1 MESVELN
8 NKAVERTKI
17 GYEKTVCVI
26 AFILAMIV
34 SIWLR
39 FDQIGLK
46 PFHHDEG
53 VNSHF
58 LLTLAAPQGSYRYN
72 PENYHGP
79 TLYYIALPVL
89 RVFGKNDLA
98 LRFTPALFG
107 VLSVLMVWLL
117 RKHLGSIGT
126 PVAAFLMALS
136 PGLVYFSRDFI
147 HEISFGCFSLG
158 IVVGAWRYAE
168 SKRFAWLALMAA
180 SAGLLFATKETAI
193 ITAIVMII
201 AAICAELWVIRRNPA
216 GPREISIGREF
227 RRDWTDMAP
236 SLDHA
241 LAALM
246 LFVFIN
252 VFFYSS
258 FFTNWQGV
266 PDAIKSIFLWTG
278 RSGSEHKKE
287 FLYYIGILLK
297 LELPLLIGSLLAGI
311 FIVRKGT
318 KFWLF
323 IAAWTLGIMLAYSI
337 IKYKTPWLMISFLV
351 PMALLSGYAA
361 QQIYSA
367 SHRLSTRLL
376 LAAAFV
382 AVLIFNFRMAW
393 TVNFDKYDDNSNGSG
408 YITDFRR
415 SLDLIPKDDGLYG
428 YVYAQTDRNIFD
440 LIEAIKSEIDKLPSG
455 SQTPVYVAMP
465 EYWPLPW
472 YLRDYPNVD
481 FSGRLPVSTGGPPE
495 ISQPII
501 IANANQQPDLNG
513 MPGWRELPQSF
524 TLRPGVELVIYV
536 RNDAE
541 QR

>member
-1 MESVELN
+1 
-8 NKAVERTKI
+8 
-17 GYEKTVCVI
+17 
-26 AFILAMIV
+26 
-34 SIWLR
+34 
-39 FDQIGLK
+39 
-46 PFHHDEG
+46 
-53 VNSHF
+53 
-58 LLTLAAPQGSYRYN
+58 
-72 PENYHGP
+72 
-79 TLYYIALPVL
+79 
-89 RVFGKNDLA
+89 
-98 LRFTPALFG
+98 
-107 VLSVLMVWLL
+107 
-117 RKHLGSIGT
+117 
-126 PVAAFLMALS
+126 
-136 PGLVYFSRDFI
+136 
-147 HEISFGCFSLG
+147 
-158 IVVGAWRYAE
+158 
-168 SKRFAWLALMAA
+168 
-180 SAGLLFATKETAI
+180 
-193 ITAIVMII
+193 
-201 AAICAELWVIRRNPA
+201 
-216 GPREISIGREF
+216 
-227 RRDWTDMAP
+227 
-236 SLDHA
+236 
-241 LAALM
+241 M